1 MFRKL
6 FIAIALT
13 AATLTAAADATNDF
27 IQQLHS
33 RYPATI
39 GSTVAPA
46 FPGFYSIVTGNEVLF
61 MRSDFS
67 VLLHGDVVD
76 LKTGQSLSAK
86 ILTVKADSSMF
97 NPSDAIHLRPGT
109 QRVVVFADPD
119 CPYCRKLQPEL
130 LKLKNVEV
138 DIYELPLTSLH
149 PNASR
154 MAQDIW
160 CSTNPAKSWDDYVSK
175 NILPTDKTCLNPLAR
190 NLALSEKLHISG
202 TPALVFPDGTI
213 HAGYLPAYQIQAQLD
228 ALTKVAQK
236 Q

>member
-6 FIAIALT
+6 ITVIALT
-13 AATLTAAADATNDF
+13 AAAMTAAADATSDF

-33 RYPATI
+33 RYPATL

-46 FPGFYSIVTGNEVLF
+46 FPGFYSIVTGNEVLY

-76 LKTGQSLSAK
+76 LKTGQSLSAQ
-86 ILTVKADSSMF
+86 ILTVKAEPSML
-97 NPSDAIHLRPGT
+97 NPSDAIHIGNGK
-109 QRVVVFADPD
+109 QKIAIFADPD

-130 LKLKNVEV
+130 MKLKNVSV
-138 DIYELPLTSLH
+138 DIYELPLASLH
-149 PNASR
+149 PNSTR

-175 NILPTDKTCLNPLAR
+175 NITPTDKTCLNPLAR

-236 Q
+236 